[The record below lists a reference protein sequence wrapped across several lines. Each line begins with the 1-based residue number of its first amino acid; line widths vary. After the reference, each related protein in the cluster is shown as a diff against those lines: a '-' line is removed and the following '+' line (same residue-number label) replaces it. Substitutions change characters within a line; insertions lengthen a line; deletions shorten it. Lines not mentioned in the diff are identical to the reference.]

1 MNCRSFLFYRSLYQR
16 YLDPHP
22 VPFSQDQKV
31 KNVKTHLSFLS
42 LLPQDAHEISW
53 TDNWRR
59 CRCSPC
65 THTKSI
71 HFSLQHHRY
80 RYSFWTY
87 SNFNRVATTFQ
98 FIRGFGTDGRWILL
112 LLGPLHLNFSLCDQ
126 LLLQLMLLL
135 LLLLQIKKKQ
145 VGPSKCRGRGH
156 LWHNQRNSFDP
167 IFCKSTSTLQACQG
181 KTLRVWFVDGVE
193 CRGCRSFGIICQTHG
208 GEECEENRGG
218 GHWCG
223 INRSF
228 SIEAIKSRLGPL
240 KPPGQA
246 PFLDYL
252 LFWV

>member
-1 MNCRSFLFYRSLYQR
+1 M
-16 YLDPHP
+16 
-22 VPFSQDQKV
+22 
-31 KNVKTHLSFLS
+31 
-42 LLPQDAHEISW
+42 
-53 TDNWRR
+53 
-59 CRCSPC
+59 
-65 THTKSI
+65 
-71 HFSLQHHRY
+71 
-80 RYSFWTY
+80 
-87 SNFNRVATTFQ
+87 
-98 FIRGFGTDGRWILL
+98 
-112 LLGPLHLNFSLCDQ
+112 LGPLHLNFSLCDQ

-156 LWHNQRNSFDP
+156 LGHNQRNSFDP
-167 IFCKSTSTLQACQG
+167 VFSKSTSALQACQG

-240 KPPGQA
+240 KPPG
-246 PFLDYL
+246 PFFGLSIILGVKMKISKYYSEL
-252 LFWV
+252 M